1 MTPKM
6 DGNAFTPAK
15 LFVCQ
20 NMHIHTR
27 MSYVLG
33 KQWKAVFFFTREFLP
48 KSEIKIKILKKKCFF
63 GGFHLP
69 EVRKKGVEITIFIY
83 LVFSVWP
90 KI

>member
-1 MTPKM
+1 MHLHQQNYLCAKTCT
-6 DGNAFTPAK
+6 FT
-15 LFVCQ
+15 LECHMFLE
-20 NMHIHTR
+20 
-27 MSYVLG
+27 SSG

>member
-1 MTPKM
+1 M
-6 DGNAFTPAK
+6 DGNAFIPAK